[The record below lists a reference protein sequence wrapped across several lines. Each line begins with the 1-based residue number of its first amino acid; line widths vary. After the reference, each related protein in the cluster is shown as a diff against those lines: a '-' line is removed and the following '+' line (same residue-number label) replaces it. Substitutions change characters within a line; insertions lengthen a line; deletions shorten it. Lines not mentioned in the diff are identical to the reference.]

1 MMDAEDVIGKLDEE
15 QRRHIRK
22 TYLDIYQQNQVE
34 IKRQAVEIAR
44 LRAALNEIR
53 TLPGTA
59 AEVGTLAPTI
69 AENGLKGGAA

>member
-1 MMDAEDVIGKLDEE
+1 MDAKDVIVKLDED
-15 QRRHIRK
+15 QMRHIRK

-59 AEVGTLAPTI
+59 AEVGTMAGLI
-69 AENGLKGGAA
+69 AADALKGGDA